1 MESKLRSHGEKLA
14 AKINVFEEEFSNTVS
29 SLNAKDR
36 SFKETV
42 KKRLQET
49 QERLDLKLNVALQA
63 FNRKL
68 KEALDTKKPLH
79 VQEETP
85 VKQQMAFPT
94 SILMPLLFSSVEP
107 EQKKL
112 IQKLPSFDGKSL

>member
-1 MESKLRSHGEKLA
+1 MESQLRSHGEKLA

-49 QERLDLKLNVALQA
+49 QEWLDLKLNVALQG